1 MISQN
6 YSLKVLVLEEQL
18 EMHVSASNTSN
29 ASKYF

>member
-18 EMHVSASNTSN
+18 EMRVSASNTSN